1 MTRQDAFKQLMLGV
15 NADFF
20 DYQRLALLLEDQF
33 AAALRHDATGLSSIG
48 ERITALAEVLEHR
61 RVQRVNAV
69 TALLPG
75 RKAISMTALIAT
87 FSGKPREALD
97 ASWRGLEAKVAE
109 CKALNAR
116 NGRLMASQFEVM
128 QRVLH
133 GESDMYAPV

>member
-1 MTRQDAFKQLMLGV
+1 MTRQDAFRQLMQGV

-33 AAALRHDATGLSSIG
+33 AAALRHDAGGLSSIG
-48 ERITALAEVLEHR
+48 ERITALADVLERR
-61 RVQRVNAV
+61 RVERVGTV

-75 RKAISMTALIAT
+75 RKSVSMSALIAT
-87 FSGKPREALD
+87 LSGKPREALD
-97 ASWRGLEAKVAE
+97 ASWRGLEAKVEE

-116 NGRLMASQFEVM
+116 NGRLMASQYEIM

-133 GESDMYAPV
+133 GESDMYVPV